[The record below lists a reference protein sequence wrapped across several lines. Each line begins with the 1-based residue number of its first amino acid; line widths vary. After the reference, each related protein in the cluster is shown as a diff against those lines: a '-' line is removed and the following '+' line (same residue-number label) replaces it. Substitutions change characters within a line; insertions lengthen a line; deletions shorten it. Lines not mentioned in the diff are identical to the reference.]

1 MGHVNPVELNLKPK
15 FLKTRAVVFS
25 SLLRPRACARTKL
38 PATSPSAPAATTPHG
53 AGKFLGSVSK
63 QPVHP
68 FLIFRG
74 SAGVLSLSWR
84 WLGDLPAPA
93 ALHQVPRSSSGPSPK
108 SSQQVCTPL
117 LFPSRRVKLRT
128 QTLADTVL
136 AICVWIGSNFR
147 CIHVVLCFLTW
158 FSCKIKTWVRSSPL
172 LGPPGICRNFSY
184 LLADWINF

>member
-1 MGHVNPVELNLKPK
+1 MWGHWCVSCIPVEQHAPSLYWPK
-15 FLKTRAVVFS
+15 TN
-25 SLLRPRACARTKL
+25 LRPSYKF
-38 PATSPSAPAATTPHG
+38 PAHVIYIVPPFTRSPVVYLAS
-53 AGKFLGSVSK
+53 
-63 QPVHP
+63 
-68 FLIFRG
+68 
-74 SAGVLSLSWR
+74 GVLSLSWR
-84 WLGDLPAPA
+84 RLGDLPAPA
-93 ALHQVPRSSSGPSPK
+93 ALRQVPRSSSGPSPK
-108 SSQQVCTPL
+108 SSQQVCAPL
-117 LFPSRRVKLRT
+117 LFPSRCAKLRT